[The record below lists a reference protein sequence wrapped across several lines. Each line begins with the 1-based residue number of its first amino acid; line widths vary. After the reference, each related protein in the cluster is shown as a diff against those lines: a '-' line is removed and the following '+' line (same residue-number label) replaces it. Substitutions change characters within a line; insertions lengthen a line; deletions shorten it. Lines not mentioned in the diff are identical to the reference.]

1 MAIPK
6 LPYKVSLLL
15 PELVGLPPVHFTDRP
30 FCYYFLLFYILIAVV
45 GIKLSV
51 SLTSPSNPRLPAWI
65 GIVVTVLMLAI
76 AVCFGSDS

>member
-15 PELVGLPPVHFTDRP
+15 PELVGLPTVHFTDRP
-30 FCYYFLLFYILIAVV
+30 FCYYFLLFCILIAVV
-45 GIKLSV
+45 GIKLRV
-51 SLTSPSNPRLPAWI
+51 SLNSPSNPRLPAWI
-65 GIVVTVLMLAI
+65 GIVITVLMLAN